1 MTTRIEM
8 SKENYLN
15 NSKLKKLLGN
25 VRKFNIFF
33 GKMTLFL
40 KW

>member
-8 SKENYLN
+8 PKERYLN

-33 GKMTLFL
+33 GKMTFFT